1 MKQKSLSALLIAFA
15 SAFAFGQ
22 TIVNTSPENKKVIL
36 EEFTGIHC
44 VFCPDGHAIAQ
55 GIKSNYPD
63 DFFII
68 NVHQGSFSVPGAGEP
83 DFRTPYGNAIAGQ
96 SGLVGYPAGTI
107 NRHYFP
113 GQSQSGGNDT
123 AMSRG
128 QWGATTVETLGL
140 ASYLNMAVEAE
151 VDIQNSEITVHV
163 EAYYTG
169 NSPEATNMLNVAL
182 LQNNTLGPQTGGN
195 AGNNYVHQHRLVELI
210 TGQWGESI
218 SPTTTGT
225 FIDRTYTYS
234 VPAMYNNVPV
244 NLEDL
249 EVVVFMTET
258 TQEIISGNGALPT
271 FVNLLLDDDASLAY
285 EQDINGQ
292 CGLDFLPEVTIQ
304 NRGNNPLT
312 SLDITYSINGGASQS
327 YTWTGNLGPF
337 ESAFVPL
344 NPISYPIQA
353 TNTINVSIP
362 NDEDN
367 TNNNASNTFVE
378 SSVNSTQYVTLLMNT
393 DNNGEETSWVL
404 RGPSGIIAE
413 GNSYGN
419 NQNINETFSLTEQGC
434 HEFRIYDSG
443 GNGSSSLVLYDSNNT
458 VLLQSSGNYGSGT
471 GISFETDGF
480 FGIVDNNLNKVS
492 IYPNPAKSVVT
503 ITNAENANVIIY
515 DLIGKIVATQ
525 SNIAHN
531 QEIGISHLHAGTYF
545 VKIVKEGQTTVE
557 RLIISK

>member
-1 MKQKSLSALLIAFA
+1 MKQKSLSVLFIAFA

-234 VPAMYNNVPV
+234 VPASYNNVPV

-249 EVVVFMTET
+249 EIVVFMTET

-271 FVNLLLDDDASLAY
+271 FVNLPLNNDAGLAY

-312 SLDITYSINGGASQS
+312 SLDITYSINGGASQT
-327 YTWTGNLGPF
+327 YTWTGNLGAY

-344 NPISYPIQA
+344 DPISYPIQA
-353 TNTINVSIP
+353 NNTINVSIP

-367 TNNNASNTFVE
+367 TNNDASNTFVE

-393 DNNGEETSWVL
+393 DNNGDETSWVL

-413 GNSYGN
+413 GNSYGD
-419 NQNINETFSLTEQGC
+419 NQNINQTFNLVEQGC
-434 HEFRIYDSG
+434 HEFRVYDSG
-443 GNGSSSLVLYDSNNT
+443 GNGSSSLVLYDSDNT
-458 VLLQSSGNYGSGT
+458 VLLQSSGDYGSGI

-480 FGIVDNNLNKVS
+480 FGIVDNNLNSVS

-503 ITNAENANVIIY
+503 IANAENANVVIY
-515 DLIGKIVATQ
+515 DLIGKVVSSQ
-525 SNIAHN
+525 NNIANN
-531 QEIGISHLHAGTYF
+531 QEISISHLQIGTYF
-545 VKIVKEGQTTVE
+545 VKIEKEGQSTVE
-557 RLIISK
+557 KLIVSK